1 MGKLPSESEYL
12 ENLGSDLAAMDA
24 AAKPESSA
32 QPVIGKR
39 ASAIEPRP
47 INWLWPGHI
56 ARGTLTVIDGDPGC
70 GKSTL
75 TRDLATRVSS
85 GRTFPD
91 GEPCGQ
97 ATAIIFSAED
107 DPAATIRPGLEAAG
121 ANLDRVV
128 VASLTLESD
137 DGPRLLTLPDDIP
150 LIESTLREIGATLV
164 VLDPLSAFLSGK
176 VDSHRD
182 QDIRRVLA
190 ALAAMAERTNVALVV
205 VRHLNK
211 SGGSNPMYRGG
222 GSIGI
227 TAAARAAF
235 LVGIDPH
242 DPEPEKRRIFAPV
255 KNNLAPMP
263 KSLAFRLV
271 QSGGDAV
278 AHVEWI
284 EGSADVS
291 ARDLLRD
298 PETERHGSIE
308 DAKDFL
314 REILADGPRATAE
327 VKRSAQIRGLS
338 GRTLDR
344 ARAEVGVESFKAKGE
359 FAGVW
364 YLKLPDADGASKSAT
379 DLELQKHG
387 QVWRRSSEPSP
398 EKDSNEVRQ
407 PHNGSLASGTQ
418 TTSDNQMTAA
428 EDDEI
433 DRHARNDGWRSEES
447 SGE

>member
-1 MGKLPSESEYL
+1 
-12 ENLGSDLAAMDA
+12 MD

-47 INWLWPGHI
+47 IDWFWQRRI

-75 TRDLATRVSS
+75 TRDLAARVSC
-85 GRTFPD
+85 GRAFPD
-91 GEPCGQ
+91 GEPCGE
-97 ATAIIFSAED
+97 ATAILFSAED

-121 ANLDRVV
+121 ANLDRVFI
-128 VASLTLESD
+128 ASLTLETN

-150 LIESTLREIGATLV
+150 LIESRLREIGATLV
-164 VLDPLSAFLSGK
+164 VLDPLNAFLSGK

-190 ALAAMAERTNVALVV
+190 ALAAMAERTNGALVV

-227 TAAARAAF
+227 SAAARATF
-235 LVGIDPH
+235 LVGIDRE
-242 DPEPEKRRIFAPV
+242 DPEPEQRRIFAAV
-255 KNNLAPMP
+255 KNNLAPLP

-271 QSGGDAV
+271 QSEGHTV

-284 EGSADVS
+284 EGSADVK

-298 PETERHGSIE
+298 PEPERHGSIE
-308 DAKDFL
+308 EAKDFL

-327 VKRSAQIRGLS
+327 VKRSAQTRRLS

-344 ARAEVGVESFKAKGE
+344 ARAELGVESFKAKGE

-364 YLKLPDADGASKSAT
+364 HLKLPDVDRKVDDGSNSAT
-379 DLELQKHG
+379 EVELQKHG
-387 QVWRRSSEPSP
+387 QVWRRSPEPPSE
-398 EKDSNEVRQ
+398 KGSNEVRQ
-407 PHNGSLASGTQ
+407 PHNGSPTLDAQ
-418 TTSDNQMTAA
+418 TTLDEQMAFT

-433 DRHARNDGWRSEES
+433 DRLASADSWRAAEGARDGDE
-447 SGE
+447 GNG